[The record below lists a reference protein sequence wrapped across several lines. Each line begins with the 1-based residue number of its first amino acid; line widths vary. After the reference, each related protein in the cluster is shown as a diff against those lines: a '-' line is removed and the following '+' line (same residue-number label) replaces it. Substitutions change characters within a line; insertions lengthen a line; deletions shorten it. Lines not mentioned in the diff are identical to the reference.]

1 MNVFT
6 FVFLTVTVVL
16 VAQLIKSY
24 LENRNKRNAAS
35 EEADDDTLL
44 KIDRLEE
51 RIEVLERIVTENR
64 YDLKNQ
70 IDNL

>member
-16 VAQLIKSY
+16 LAQLIQSY
-24 LENRNKRNAAS
+24 IENRNKKNAAT
-35 EEADDDTLL
+35 EDVDETLF

-64 YDLKNQ
+64 FDLKKQ

>member
-6 FVFLTVTVVL
+6 FVFLTITVVMC
-16 VAQLIKSY
+16 AKLIQTHI
-24 LENRNKRNAAS
+24 ENRGKNRSAD
-35 EEADDDTLL
+35 EATDETML

-51 RIEVLERIVTENR
+51 RIQVLEKIITEDR
-64 YDLKNQ
+64 YDLKRR

>member
-16 VAQLIKSY
+16 CAQLIRSY
-24 LENRNKRNAAS
+24 LENRNKRSAAS
-35 EEADDDTLL
+35 EEADDTLL

-64 YDLKNQ
+64 YDLKKQ

>member
-16 VAQLIKSY
+16 CAKLIQTHI
-24 LENRNKRNAAS
+24 ERRNKTRS
-35 EEADDDTLL
+35 EDEADAETLL

-51 RIEVLERIVTENR
+51 RIQVLERIVTEDR
-64 YDLKNQ
+64 YDLKRR

>member
-35 EEADDDTLL
+35 EEADDDTLF

-64 YDLKNQ
+64 YDLKKQ

>member
-16 VAQLIKSY
+16 CAKLVQTYI
-24 LENRNKRNAAS
+24 ERRNKTRS
-35 EEADDDTLL
+35 EDEADAETLL

-51 RIEVLERIVTENR
+51 RIQVLERIVTEDR
-64 YDLKNQ
+64 YDLKKR

>member
-1 MNVFT
+1 MSVFT
-6 FVFLTVTVVL
+6 FVFLTVTVVIC
-16 VAQLIKSY
+16 AQLIRSY
-24 LENRNKRNAAS
+24 IENRNKKQNGI
-35 EEADDDTLL
+35 EDVDETLL

-64 YDLKNQ
+64 IDLKKQ

>member
-16 VAQLIKSY
+16 CAQLIKSY
-24 LENRNKRNAAS
+24 LENRNKRSAAS
-35 EEADDDTLL
+35 EEADDTLL

-64 YDLKNQ
+64 YDLKKK

>member
-64 YDLKNQ
+64 YDLKKQ

>member
-16 VAQLIKSY
+16 CAQLIKSY
-24 LENRNKRNAAS
+24 LENRNKRSAAS
-35 EEADDDTLL
+35 EEADDTLL

-64 YDLKNQ
+64 YDLKKQ

>member
-16 VAQLIKSY
+16 CAQLIQTY
-24 LENRNKRNAAS
+24 IENRNKTRTDD
-35 EEADDDTLL
+35 EAVDETLL

-51 RIEVLERIVTENR
+51 RIQVLEKIVTEDR
-64 YDLKNQ
+64 YDLKRR